1 MRHSRSPDQ
10 GAFDFEEVVGE
21 IPPYRLQLL
30 RDVGSV
36 ASVLAEKGRITESVA
51 DDVTQRTKVWTFG
64 NRTPDDDDPIA
75 A

>member
-1 MRHSRSPDQ
+1 MLHRLSPEQ
-10 GAFDFEEVVGE
+10 GEFDFEQVVGE

-30 RDVGSV
+30 RDVGAV
-36 ASVLAEKGRITESVA
+36 ASVLAEKGKITESVA

-64 NRTPDDDDPIA
+64 SRYPDDDGPIA